1 MKILFLRPS
10 MGGGRAGDAMEP
22 LVFAILRRLTPPEV
36 ETILVDERVEA
47 IDDLAPV
54 DLVAMTVET
63 HTALRAYQLAAG
75 FRRRGIPVVMGG
87 HHPTLLPEEALL
99 HADAVVIGDAEG
111 VWPEL
116 VADCRSARLR
126 RLYRSAGAAATVPA
140 EPDRSIFA
148 GKSYLRI
155 GLVQHGRGCPYT
167 CDFCSVSAFYGGR
180 LGHRPA
186 AQVAAEIAQIGRR
199 NLFLVDDNLLAD
211 PSRTEEF
218 LRALIPL
225 RVRWTCQV
233 SLDVAADER
242 MLDLLA
248 KSGCAVALIGFE
260 SLDRRNL
267 EQMGKGANLAGCG
280 DYAAAVERF
289 RQRGIMVYGTFL
301 FGYDHDT
308 PAAIE
313 AALEFA
319 IRNRL
324 CLANFNPL
332 TPFPGTPLFERLRR
346 EGRLLHDRWWLRPDY
361 RYGQALFHPR
371 GMTAG
376 ELEAGCFRARREFHR
391 FTSILRRGVDRRA
404 NSRNPAALAL
414 FLAANLVS
422 RREILRKQGSPLG
435 GPLLQPLEGMP

>member
-10 MGGGRAGDAMEP
+10 MGGGRAADAMEP
-22 LVFAILRRLTPPEV
+22 LVFAILRSLTPSDV
-36 ETILVDERVEA
+36 ETILIDERVEA
-47 IDDLAPV
+47 VDHLAPV

-63 HTALRAYQLAAG
+63 YTALRAYQLAAD

-99 HADAVVIGDAEG
+99 HADSVVVGDAEG

-116 VADCRSARLR
+116 VEDFRAARLK
-126 RLYRSAGAAATVPA
+126 RLYRSTGAALAVP
-140 EPDRSIFA
+140 EKPDRSIFA
-148 GKSYLRI
+148 GKAYLPI

-180 LGHRPA
+180 MGHRPA
-186 AQVAAEIAQIGRR
+186 AQVADEIAQIGRR

-211 PSRTEEF
+211 PCRTEEL
-218 LRALIPL
+218 LRALVPL

-248 KSGCAVALIGFE
+248 ESGCAVALIGFE

-267 EQMGKGANLAGCG
+267 EQMGKAANLAGCG

-313 AALEFA
+313 AALAFA

-324 CLANFNPL
+324 SLANFNPL

-346 EGRLLHDRWWLRPDY
+346 EERLLHERWWLDPSC

-371 GMTAG
+371 GMTAQ

-391 FTSILRRGVDRRA
+391 FSSILRRGVDRRA
-404 NSRNPAALAL
+404 NCRNPAALAL

-435 GPLLQPLEGMP
+435 GSLLQTLGGTP

>member
-1 MKILFLRPS
+1 
-10 MGGGRAGDAMEP
+10 MGGRRAADAMEP
-22 LVFAILRRLTPPEV
+22 LAFAILRRLTPMDV
-36 ETILVDERVEA
+36 ETLLVDERVEA
-47 IDDLAPV
+47 VDPLAAV

-87 HHPTLLPEEALL
+87 HHPTLLPEEALQ
-99 HADAVVIGDAEG
+99 HADAVVVGDAEG

-116 VADCRSARLR
+116 VADFRSAGLR
-126 RLYRSAGAAATVPA
+126 RLYRSAGGAAAVSVA
-140 EPDRSIFA
+140 PDRSIFA
-148 GKSYLRI
+148 GKPYLRI
-155 GLVQHGRGCPYT
+155 GLVQHGRGCPYA
-167 CDFCSVSAFYGGR
+167 CDFCSVSAFYGGQ
-180 LGHRPA
+180 LKHRPA
-186 AQVAAEIAQIGRR
+186 RQVAAEIAQLGKR

-211 PSRTEEF
+211 PCRTEEL
-218 LRALIPL
+218 LRALVPL

-233 SLDVAADER
+233 SLEVAADEG

-248 KSGCAVALIGFE
+248 KSGCTVALIGLE

-267 EQMGKGANLAGCG
+267 EQMGKGVNLAGG

-332 TPFPGTPLFERLRR
+332 TPFPGTPLFARLQR
-346 EGRLLHDRWWLRPDY
+346 EGRLLHDRWWLDPDY
-361 RYGQALFHPR
+361 RYGQALFRPR
-371 GMTAG
+371 GMTA
-376 ELEAGCFRARREFHR
+376 EALEAGCFRARREFHR
-391 FTSILRRGVDRRA
+391 FASILRRGADRRA
-404 NSRNPAALAL
+404 NGRNPAALAL
-414 FLAANLVS
+414 FLSANLVS
-422 RREILRKQGSPLG
+422 RREILRKQGSPLAG
-435 GPLLQPLEGMP
+435 ALLQPLAETP

>member
-1 MKILFLRPS
+1 
-10 MGGGRAGDAMEP
+10 MEP
-22 LVFAILRRLTPPEV
+22 LVFAILRRLTPMDV
-36 ETILVDERVEA
+36 ETLLVDERVEA
-47 IDDLAPV
+47 VDPLAAV

-63 HTALRAYQLAAG
+63 HTALRAYQLAAD
-75 FRRRGIPVVMGG
+75 FHRRGIPVVMGG
-87 HHPTLLPEEALL
+87 HHPTLLPEEALR
-99 HADAVVIGDAEG
+99 HADAVVVGDAEG

-116 VADCRSARLR
+116 LADFRAGRLR
-126 RLYRSAGAAATVPA
+126 RLYRSAGGAGAVSVA
-140 EPDRSIFA
+140 PDRSIFA
-148 GKSYLRI
+148 GKPYLRI
-155 GLVQHGRGCPYT
+155 GLVQHGRGCPYA

-180 LGHRPA
+180 LKHRPA
-186 AQVAAEIAQIGRR
+186 GQVAAEIAQLGQR

-211 PSRTEEF
+211 PCRTEEL
-218 LRALIPL
+218 LRALVPL

-233 SLDVAADER
+233 SLEVAADEGV
-242 MLDLLA
+242 LDLLA
-248 KSGCAVALIGFE
+248 KSGCTVALIGFE

-267 EQMGKGANLAGCG
+267 EQMGKGVNIAGG

-332 TPFPGTPLFERLRR
+332 TPFPGTPLFERLQG
-346 EGRLLHDRWWLRPDY
+346 EGRLLHDRWWLDPDY
-361 RYGQALFHPR
+361 RYGQALFRPR
-371 GMTAG
+371 GMTA
-376 ELEAGCFRARREFHR
+376 EALEAGCFRARREFHR
-391 FTSILRRGVDRRA
+391 VASILRRGADRRA
-404 NSRNPAALAL
+404 NGRNPAALAL

-422 RREILRKQGSPLG
+422 RREILRKQGSPLAG
-435 GPLLQPLEGMP
+435 ALLQPLAGTP

>member
-1 MKILFLRPS
+1 
-10 MGGGRAGDAMEP
+10 MEP
-22 LVFAILRRLTPPEV
+22 LAFAILRRLTPMEV
-36 ETILVDERVEA
+36 ATLLVDERVEA
-47 IDDLAPV
+47 VDPLAAV

-87 HHPTLLPEEALL
+87 HHPTLLPEEALQ
-99 HADAVVIGDAEG
+99 HADAVVVGDAEG

-116 VADCRSARLR
+116 VADFRAARLR
-126 RLYRSAGAAATVPA
+126 RLYRSAGGAAAVPVA
-140 EPDRSIFA
+140 PDRSIFA
-148 GKSYLRI
+148 GKPYLRI
-155 GLVQHGRGCPYT
+155 ALAQHGRGCPYA

-180 LGHRPA
+180 LMHRPA
-186 AQVAAEIAQIGRR
+186 GQLAAEIAQLGQR

-211 PSRTEEF
+211 PCRTEEL
-218 LRALIPL
+218 LRALVPL
-225 RVRWTCQV
+225 RLRWSCQV
-233 SLDVAADER
+233 SLDVAADGR

-248 KSGCAVALIGFE
+248 QSGCSVALIGFE

-267 EQMGKGANLAGCG
+267 EQMGKGVNLAGG
-280 DYAAAVERF
+280 DYAEAVERF

-332 TPFPGTPLFERLRR
+332 TPFPGTPLFARLRR

-361 RYGQALFHPR
+361 RYGQALFRPQ

-391 FTSILRRGVDRRA
+391 FASILRRGADRRA
-404 NSRNPAALAL
+404 NGRSPAALSL

-422 RREILRKQGSPLG
+422 RREILRKQGSPLST
-435 GPLLQPLEGMP
+435 PLLQPLAGTP